1 MLDPYRMVFV
11 NIIASL
17 FLLGGVVFYKFV
29 YPKKHINLLALL
41 ILISLLPIISIFRK
55 GTYESGDL
63 TIHTHY
69 LMSFFENLKA
79 GNIFPQWTN
88 VGYGTPVFIFL
99 YPLPFY
105 IGSIFH
111 FIGFSFLNSI
121 KLVLILSYTFSG
133 ITMYLWAK
141 KEFGKTPGFLASIMY
156 LFAPYHLVD
165 LHFRASVGETLS
177 FVFIPLVF
185 LYSKN
190 LIETKKY
197 KFLILGA
204 ISIALL
210 MTSHLATAMIT
221 FHILAIYAFIIW
233 VKKKRK
239 GISDLF
245 YWLGSIIL
253 GLSISAFYWIPAIF
267 EVKYT
272 LYSLTL
278 PTGGFLSLQDI
289 IYSPT
294 RFGLLFQGHY
304 GETHYVLGYAQL
316 TIFLISI
323 MIFRK
328 IKNKRKILLLLFFQ
342 ISFLILTFMTLSESK
357 KIWETFS
364 YLNNFQFAWRLLVP
378 IAFILAAISAI
389 VSTKLSNKIIL
400 IICLITIFST
410 ILNWGNRKM
419 VPEQKENRAGYET
432 LYTEFYDPSD
442 SIYKKY
448 YPNLNNI
455 VLKDIPKLPI
465 ETIKGKAEIKQIY
478 RNPTNHQYL
487 IDAKTNVLIKE
498 NTLYFPNWRL
508 LINNS
513 PHAIYFKD
521 PKYMGVIM
529 FKLSPG
535 IYKAELRFENTKLRT
550 LSQRSSVITLLF
562 IIILLIFKNSRLVA
576 NYKKK

>member
-1 MLDPYRMVFV
+1 MLDPYKMVLV
-11 NIIASL
+11 NITLS
-17 FLLGGVVFYKFV
+17 FLLLLGIVIYKCIC
-29 YPKKHINLLALL
+29 PKRNINLLFLL
-41 ILISLLPIISIFRK
+41 ILISLLPLVSILRS

-69 LMSFFENLKA
+69 AISFYDNLKV

-105 IGSIFH
+105 LSSIFH
-111 FIGFSFLNSI
+111 FFGLSFLNSI
-121 KLVLILSYTFSG
+121 KLVLIVSYFFSG

-185 LYSKN
+185 LHSKN

-210 MTSHLATAMIT
+210 MISHLATAIIT

-239 GISDLF
+239 GISDLL
-245 YWLGSIIL
+245 YWLGSIVL

-272 LYSLTL
+272 LYSFTL

-304 GETHYVLGYAQL
+304 GETHYILGYAQL

-328 IKNKRKILLLLFFQ
+328 IKNKRKKLLLLFFQ

-357 KIWETFS
+357 KIWEFFS

-400 IICLITIFST
+400 IICFITIFST

-465 ETIKGKAEIKQIY
+465 ETIKGEDEIKQIY

-487 IDAKTNVLIKE
+487 INARTNVLIKE

-513 PHAIYFKD
+513 PHSIYFND

-529 FKLSPG
+529 FKLTPG
-535 IYKAELRFENTKLRT
+535 IYKAELRFENTKLRI
-550 LSQRSSVITLLF
+550 LSQWGSIIPLLF
-562 IIILLIFKNSRLVA
+562 IIVLILLKNVSLAINPR
-576 NYKKK
+576 KK

>member
-17 FLLGGVVFYKFV
+17 FLLSGVVFYKFV
-29 YPKKHINLLALL
+29 YPKKNINLLFLL
-41 ILISLLPIISIFRK
+41 ILISLLPVISILRS

-69 LMSFFENLKA
+69 LMSFYDNLQF
-79 GNIFPQWTN
+79 GNIFPQWTSI
-88 VGYGTPVFIFL
+88 GYGTPVYIFL

-105 IGSIFH
+105 LGSIIH
-111 FIGFSFLNSI
+111 FLGFSYLSSM
-121 KLVLILSYTFSG
+121 KLVLIISYIGSG

-141 KEFGKTPGFLASIMY
+141 KEFGKVPGFLASIMY

-210 MTSHLATAMIT
+210 MTSHLATAMIS
-221 FHILAIYAFIIW
+221 FQILANYAFIIW
-233 VKKKRK
+233 IKKKRK
-239 GISDLF
+239 GIGDLF
-245 YWLGSIIL
+245 YWLSSIVL

-278 PTGGFLSLQDI
+278 PTGGFLSLKDLL
-289 IYSPT
+289 YSPT
-294 RFGLLFQGHY
+294 MFGLLFQGHH
-304 GETHYVLGYAQL
+304 GETHYILGYVQL
-316 TIFLISI
+316 VMFVISI
-323 MIFRK
+323 ILFRK
-328 IKNKRKILLLLFFQ
+328 IKEKRKKMLLLFFQ
-342 ISFLILTFMTLSESK
+342 ISFVILTFMILPESK

-378 IAFILAAISAI
+378 IAFTLAAISAI
-389 VSTKLSNKIIL
+389 VATKLSNKIVF
-400 IICLITIFST
+400 IICFIAIFST
-410 ILNWGNRKM
+410 ILNWGNRKT
-419 VPEQKENRAGYET
+419 VPENKENRAGYET

-455 VLKDIPKLPI
+455 ILKDIPKLPI
-465 ETIKGKAEIKQIY
+465 ETIRGKAEIKQIY
-478 RNPTNHQYL
+478 GNPTNHQYL

-498 NTLYFPNWRL
+498 NTLYFPNWKL

-513 PHAIYFKD
+513 QYPTYFND
-521 PKYMGVIM
+521 PRYMGTIM
-529 FKLSPG
+529 FKLNPG

-550 LSQRSSVITLLF
+550 LSQWISIIASVFIVISLILKNIRLLT
-562 IIILLIFKNSRLVA
+562 S
-576 NYKKK
+576 YKKK